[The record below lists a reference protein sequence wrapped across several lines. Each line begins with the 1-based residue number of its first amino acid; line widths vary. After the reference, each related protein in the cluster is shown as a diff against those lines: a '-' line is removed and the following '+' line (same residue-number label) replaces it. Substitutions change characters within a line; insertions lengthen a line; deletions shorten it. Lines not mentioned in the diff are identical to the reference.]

1 VIFAFAKSADD
12 NLASLA
18 KAIDKAVADN
28 ADKKLAAVINF
39 TGESTDENLEKIAE
53 FAEKNG
59 IKNTALVVTGDA
71 SKFNVSDD
79 MEVTVMHYKGRK
91 VTFNFAANK
100 DGLGD
105 QAAKAVVEGLKTL
118 LD

>member
-1 VIFAFAKSADD
+1 MIFAFAKSADG

-18 KAIDKAVADN
+18 KAIDKMVADN
-28 ADKKLAAVINF
+28 AEKKLAAVINF

-59 IKNTALVVTGDA
+59 IENTALVVTGDA
-71 SKFNVSDD
+71 AKFGVSDD
-79 MEVTVMHYKGRK
+79 VDFTVMLYKGRK
-91 VTFNFAANK
+91 VAFNFSAKK

-105 QAAKAVVEGLKTL
+105 QAVKAVVEGAKTIL
-118 LD
+118 E

>member
-59 IKNTALVVTGDA
+59 IKSTALVLTGDA
-71 SKFNVSDD
+71 KKFNVSDD
-79 MEVTVMHYKGRK
+79 AEVTVMHYKGKK
-91 VTFNFAANK
+91 VAFNFSAKK

-105 QAAKAVVEGLKTL
+105 QAAKAVVEGLKTV

>member
-1 VIFAFAKSADD
+1 MVFAFAKSADD

-18 KAIDKAVADN
+18 KAIDKLVADN
-28 ADKKLAAVINF
+28 AEKKMAAVINF

-71 SKFNVSDD
+71 KKFNISDD
-79 MEVTVMHYKGRK
+79 VEVTVMLYKGKK
-91 VTFNFAANK
+91 VAYNFSAKK

-105 QAAKAVVEGLKTL
+105 QAVKAVVEGAKAVLE
-118 LD
+118 

>member
-1 VIFAFAKSADD
+1 MIFAFAKNADD

-18 KAIDKAVADN
+18 KAIDKVVADN
-28 ADKKLAAVINF
+28 AEKKVAAVINF
-39 TGESTDENLEKIAE
+39 TGESTDEYLEKIAE

-71 SKFNVSDD
+71 KKFNVSDD
-79 MEVTVMHYKGRK
+79 VDVTVMLYKGRK
-91 VTFNFAANK
+91 VMYNFSANK

-105 QAAKAVVEGLKTL
+105 QAVKAVVEGAKTI